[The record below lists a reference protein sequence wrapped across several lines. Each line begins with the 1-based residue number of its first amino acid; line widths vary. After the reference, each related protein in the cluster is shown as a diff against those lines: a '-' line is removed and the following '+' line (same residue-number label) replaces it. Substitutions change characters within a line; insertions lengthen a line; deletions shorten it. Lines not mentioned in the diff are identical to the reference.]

1 MGQIVMGIFHVDDQ
15 RVIQI
20 GKLETWKC
28 WWNGTIILGNPSHE
42 RAMKKYHQGWH
53 QTPRG
58 GTRQCH
64 IRGFMVATAV
74 LVHHTLYDPNNH

>member
-1 MGQIVMGIFHVDDQ
+1 MCHLYDLSLLSFIYHDHYFIYIYISS
-15 RVIQI
+15 RS
-20 GKLETWKC
+20 
-28 WWNGTIILGNPSHE
+28 SHE